1 MELSLE
7 RKPITVNE
15 TILDINTE
23 QAVESD
29 MLLADYY
36 PRISR
41 ILRCC
46 VETSVDQAVVSG
58 ERLIVDGVAL
68 CRVFYKSEEGRPAS
82 VTVKLPYTKAVELR
96 RAPQK
101 PQIAVQ
107 SYPGYFSCRAVN
119 SGRLEI
125 RGAVVLHCRV
135 TAPSETQALHWA
147 EGSGMQCRCR
157 PLCCGQLLRCSTRSL
172 TARGEER
179 LSDGIPSDAALLRA
193 SSRVGDTTFK
203 AVGGKL
209 VAKADAVTELVLIGP
224 DGTLYREEMEIP
236 VSEILDAEGADE
248 NAICS
253 VSFTVDWTDAK
264 LSSVAADEQPMVS
277 VELSLTA
284 WIWAMANETDSFMT
298 DCFSTCYET
307 TQETRPFQLLRGV
320 EPVHRNIPIES
331 EIPLPEGSGEVMD
344 LWAEL
349 AEQSAAGGEGS
360 LRLTGRVRFAGLVQ
374 TGGEPEYFE
383 HLADFS
389 EEIPVDGTVGEQL
402 ADFRVELQDS
412 SRTAGGLNVR
422 AQVKAD
428 AAMALQETA
437 RLITEA
443 AVQEQKPVKQRGAG
457 CLTLYFPEPG
467 EQVWEIAK
475 RYSTAPAAILEENGL
490 TDDGAAGEGMLLI
503 PAVR

>member
-125 RGAVVLHCRV
+125 RGAVALHCRV

-193 SSRVGDTTFK
+193 ASRVGDTTFK

-264 LSSVAADEQPMVS
+264 LSSVAADEQPMAS

-307 TQETRPFQLLRGV
+307 TQETRPFQ
-320 EPVHRNIPIES
+320 
-331 EIPLPEGSGEVMD
+331 
-344 LWAEL
+344 
-349 AEQSAAGGEGS
+349 
-360 LRLTGRVRFAGLVQ
+360 Q